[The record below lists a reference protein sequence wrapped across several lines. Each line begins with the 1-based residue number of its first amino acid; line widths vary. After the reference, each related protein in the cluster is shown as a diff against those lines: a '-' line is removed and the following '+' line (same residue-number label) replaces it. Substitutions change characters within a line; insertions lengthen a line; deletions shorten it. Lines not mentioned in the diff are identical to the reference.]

1 MGENKSQWIKWS
13 EQKPEEGLP
22 IFAVFINWRHGIE
35 GKPAYEIIHF
45 GTAVNSLIEGWAKNG
60 DVRWI
65 ALPE

>member
-1 MGENKSQWIKWS
+1 MEENKSSWINWS
-13 EQKPEEGLP
+13 EQKPEEGAN
-22 IFAVFINWRHGIE
+22 IIAVFLDRSRGIG

-45 GTAVNSLIEGWAKNG
+45 GIAVNSLIEGWDKNG